1 MSPLLSRKAAQ
12 NASKRQRRTHTKPRV
27 EMLEGRALLANL
39 LANGDFELGNTAFSS
54 QYPYA
59 QQTGGYQVLRN
70 PNLYWYAGFT
80 SFGDHTTGSGLMMA
94 VDGSTRA
101 GTVVWQ
107 ETVSVADATEYVFSG
122 WTASMGHLGNHIDP
136 SPARLRIFINDMQIG
151 SDFAAPAPNAQW
163 AQFSATWNS
172 GTSTAATIK
181 IVDVNTA
188 GVGNDFTLDSL
199 QFSAASVDIVAKSLT
214 WNTTEGGVD
223 LGYSIVGGTTTEKNT
238 VALYWGKG
246 EGFDDRLGSPIKEID
261 IPAGSQAKDYGP
273 IHINGSDLRDAPDGT
288 THLLAIVDPASYCPK
303 RMRTT
308 TLNH

>member
-54 QYPYA
+54 QYPYV
-59 QQTGGYQVLRN
+59 QQTGGYQVFPRD

-188 GVGNDFTLDSL
+188 GVGNDFTLDSR

-223 LGYSIVGGTTTEKNT
+223 LVTNRRRNYDREEHGCSLLGG
-238 VALYWGKG
+238 
-246 EGFDDRLGSPIKEID
+246 KERGLTI
-261 IPAGSQAKDYGP
+261 G
-273 IHINGSDLRDAPDGT
+273 
-288 THLLAIVDPASYCPK
+288 
-303 RMRTT
+303 
-308 TLNH
+308 